1 MCRAP
6 PASECCCEWLKSYEH
21 CYLPLACVRPT
32 VLSSADRVPP
42 RAGRADAR
50 THEAQAAEA
59 AGQRTARGRLLRR
72 VGPPVQLPPVQKIA
86 NGANGNA
93 PPLGGGRLQETLSA
107 AVATARAGQLFA
119 AADQI

>member
-72 VGPPVQLPPVQKIA
+72 VGPPVQLPLVQKMRERHEWQCTA
-86 NGANGNA
+86 F
-93 PPLGGGRLQETLSA
+93 GRWTLARDAERCSA
-107 AVATARAGQLFA
+107 TRTK
-119 AADQI
+119 

>member
-1 MCRAP
+1 MLLKPGTRCTS
-6 PASECCCEWLKSYEH
+6 ASA
-21 CYLPLACVRPT
+21 LARMVRQRDHSDGLT

-72 VGPPVQLPPVQKIA
+72 VGPPVQLPLVQKMRERHEWQCTA
-86 NGANGNA
+86 F
-93 PPLGGGRLQETLSA
+93 GRWTLARDAERCSA
-107 AVATARAGQLFA
+107 TRTK
-119 AADQI
+119 